1 MRNRGHE
8 GGQAIVG
15 NVTQS
20 HRDEG
25 SKGVP
30 AQPPALTHYKTRPME
45 IMESKEAVPAVA
57 RGNRKKND
65 RQSSTKYGSDVVEPE
80 VRGQD
85 PLRQAMPIACRAG

>member
-1 MRNRGHE
+1 
-8 GGQAIVG
+8 
-15 NVTQS
+15 
-20 HRDEG
+20 
-25 SKGVP
+25 
-30 AQPPALTHYKTRPME
+30 ME